1 MLDVVR
7 HGPRRD
13 GGDQRVGHAVGD
25 LFHVGERDGVAAVPG
40 KAGALGVM
48 LSRRIEA
55 HDLAVLDHLQA
66 AADMHGGGGDHLAVL
81 DQAELC
87 GAAAD
92 IDVEDA
98 LVLVAGNARGAG
110 AVGRQHRFHVMAG
123 GGGDEFAAL
132 LGQDLGDA
140 LRVLAAQRLAGQND
154 HAGVDIVGMQIG
166 GVIGVV
172 DDGAELFVVDAL
184 LALIGRQRHRRLEQG
199 LARDDVIAAG
209 QILGQPAQID
219 ARENDLR
226 ARRADV
232 DADRHQRDVVL
243 APERIVFAA
252 ERRRSRNR
260 NRGRDRGRNPRR
272 ARGRCSGRRGG
283 RRACGPLFSFLRGR
297 TFRDSPGVAGDF
309 FPRAGAQVNAP
320 SPLPACGEREEQAFS
335 MS

>member
-1 MLDVVR
+1 M
-7 HGPRRD
+7 P
-13 GGDQRVGHAVGD
+13 
-25 LFHVGERDGVAAVPG
+25 
-40 KAGALGVM
+40 
-48 LSRRIEA
+48 S
-55 HDLAVLDHLQA
+55 LDHLQP
-66 AADMHGGGGDHLAVL
+66 AADMHGCGSNHLAVL
-81 DQAELC
+81 DQAEFG

-98 LVLVAGNARGAG
+98 LVLVAGDARGAG

-140 LRVLAAQRLAGQND
+140 LRVLAAQRLARKNN
-154 HAGVDIVGMQIG
+154 HAGIDLVGMQAG
-166 GVIGVV
+166 RVIGVV

-219 ARENDLR
+219 AREDDLR

-243 APERIVFAA
+243 APQRIVLQRNVVVLEIVIVVVIVVGILAVLVHDVLAVEVIGERVAPCFLFFGVGHSVISWRRRRLLPARM
-252 ERRRSRNR
+252 ERRSMLLHL
-260 NRGRDRGRNPRR
+260 P
-272 ARGRCSGRRGG
+272 
-283 RRACGPLFSFLRGR
+283 
-297 TFRDSPGVAGDF
+297 
-309 FPRAGAQVNAP
+309 PRAGRGRSELSQ
-320 SPLPACGEREEQAFS
+320 
-335 MS
+335 